1 MESGSKYPV
10 EYSLVEIV
18 YVDGTTSSFVV
29 KASPNIARYLQDDL
43 REQQALLL
51 RNDTDVMVITREQ
64 LRSFTLRV
72 MTQENN

>member
-18 YVDGTTSSFVV
+18 YVDGTTASFIVN
-29 KASPNIARYLQDDL
+29 ASPNIANYLRHDL
-43 REQQALLL
+43 KEQQALML

-64 LRSFTLRV
+64 LRSFTLRT

>member
-18 YVDGTTSSFVV
+18 YVDGTTASFIVN
-29 KASPNIARYLQDDL
+29 ASPNIARYLQADL
-43 REQQALLL
+43 REEQALLL

-64 LRSFTLRV
+64 LRSFTMRA